1 VTTRWLP
8 WMVVGAGLVAAWG
21 SARYA
26 GCLTV
31 LLLGVLLAA
40 LALPPGER
48 RLVSPGWAA
57 VGLIVLAVSWAMALD
72 HELAL
77 RHSVLLVLAVTLF
90 ALSRRAAV
98 DDRLLGVL
106 ALGLAATA
114 LVAVAQAGAPPLLTA
129 DAVSEIAPELR
140 ARALARLEIG
150 RVSGTASIPGHFAVM
165 LIAAAPLLAAGWA
178 RGGRRRWVWAAALL
192 LASVGVVLSRSLAGV
207 LIAAALAGAAAV
219 LRRPSWQLHATAG
232 AALAAVALLTALS
245 RTDLTALE
253 PVRLRWLN
261 WCTAA
266 GTIVSHPVLG
276 VGLGGVGQA
285 ALASPAGATNITP
298 YTHNTYLQ
306 LAAEL
311 GVGGAILVAAALL
324 ALIRLL
330 AAGARAHLPLT
341 LAVAAIPLHNVVDF
355 SAYAPEVI
363 LPWCVLAGALAARV
377 RPAPPRPL
385 PAWLLMPT
393 VGGALLA
400 AALAWRAEV
409 LLRLSYAA
417 PPALSADLSLAAARW
432 APWEVDPV
440 QAAAGAALA
449 SGDARIPAIERE
461 LARRWWVRPA
471 SAAWA
476 ETRARLLLAAR
487 RDGEALVWARE
498 ARRRAPWRGEL
509 AALEAAC
516 RGAS

>member
-1 VTTRWLP
+1 
-8 WMVVGAGLVAAWG
+8 MVVGAGLVAAWG

-26 GCLTV
+26 GCLTA
-31 LLLGVLLAA
+31 LLLGALLAA

-48 RLVSPGWAA
+48 RLVAPGWVA
-57 VGLIVLAVSWAMALD
+57 VGLIVLAVSWGMALD

-77 RHSVLLVLAVTLF
+77 RHSVLLVLAVALF

-114 LVAVAQAGAPPLLTA
+114 LVAVAQAIAPPLLSPDT
-129 DAVSEIAPELR
+129 VSEIAPELR
-140 ARALARLEIG
+140 ARALARLQIG
-150 RVSGTASIPGHFAVM
+150 RVSGTASIPGHFAAM
-165 LIAAAPLLAAGWA
+165 LVAAAPLLAAGWA
-178 RGGRRRWVWAAALL
+178 RGAGRRRWMWAAALL
-192 LASVGVVLSRSLAGV
+192 LAGTGVVLSRSLAGV
-207 LIAAALAGAAAV
+207 LVAAALAGAAAV
-219 LRRPSWQLHATAG
+219 LRRPSWRWS
-232 AALAAVALLTALS
+232 AAVGVVLAAVALLTALS
-245 RTDLTALE
+245 RTDLAALE

-261 WCTAA
+261 WRTAA
-266 GTIVSHPVLG
+266 DTIVSHPLLG

-311 GVGGAILVAAALL
+311 GVGGAMLVAAALL
-324 ALIRLL
+324 ALTRLL

-355 SAYAPEVI
+355 SAYAPEVL

-385 PAWLLMPT
+385 PAWLLLPP
-393 VGGALLA
+393 VAGALLLA
-400 AALAWRAEV
+400 AAAWRAEV
-409 LLRLSYAA
+409 LLRQAYAA
-417 PPALSADLSLAAARW
+417 PPARAVELSLAAARW
-432 APWEVDPV
+432 TPWAVDPV
-440 QAAAGAALA
+440 QAAAGVALA
-449 SGDARIPAIERE
+449 SGDARIPEIERE
-461 LARRWWVRPA
+461 LTRRWWVRPV

-476 ETRARLLLAAR
+476 EMRARLLLAAR

-509 AALEAAC
+509 AALEVAC